1 MWAVLSWLCYIA
13 FVVVSILTILL
24 VLVRQGEGGDLA
36 AAFGGGGE
44 TAFGTKDTQVIDKII
59 RLLGLLIFVLAI
71 TIALIPKAT
80 VNVPDP
86 GPVVTGNQ

>member
-1 MWAVLSWLCYIA
+1 VC
-13 FVVVSILTILL
+13 SILTILL

-71 TIALIPKAT
+71 TIALIPRST
-80 VNVPDP
+80 VSIPDA
-86 GPVVTGNQ
+86 GPAITGAP